1 MDTMIDTAA
10 KLHGT
15 MRETWPAERPIPAL
29 AGEAE
34 VGRPTGGLAELV
46 ETIVASRTEPIK
58 TIVEV
63 GGELGG
69 STRFFLRQFPDAQVI
84 TIDPWPANYRHISKK
99 WPQIATHAEA
109 DGLSYYRVF
118 MSLNWEWRDRL
129 LPLRATSGE
138 GLPQLFAMGLKP
150 DLIYIDGMHTF
161 HGCYDDL
168 TLAFHLFPGATI
180 AGDDWEFN
188 PGLEHHQF
196 MGYLLPVRRAVTE
209 FAFAHGRLEVRTAGN
224 CYFIEAPATA

>member
-1 MDTMIDTAA
+1 MQRMVDTGAM
-10 KLHGT
+10 LRGR
-15 MRETWPAERPIPAL
+15 MGETWPDERPIPEL
-29 AGEAE
+29 MGEPEA
-34 VGRPTGGLAELV
+34 GRPTGGLAKLV
-46 ETIVASRTEPIK
+46 EAIVASRPEPIR
-58 TIVEV
+58 TVVEI

-69 STRFFLRQFPDAQVI
+69 STRFFLRAFPEALVI
-84 TIDPWPANYRHISKK
+84 TIDPWPENYRHVGKK
-99 WPQIATHAEA
+99 WPKIAAHAEA
-109 DGLSYYRVF
+109 DRYSYYRIF

-129 LPLRATSGE
+129 LPLRTTSGE

-150 DLIYIDGMHTF
+150 DLIYVDGLHDF

-180 AGDDWEFN
+180 AGDDWEFD

-209 FAFAHGRLEVRTAGN
+209 FAFAHGRLQVHTAGN
-224 CYFIEAPATA
+224 CYFIGTPAIA